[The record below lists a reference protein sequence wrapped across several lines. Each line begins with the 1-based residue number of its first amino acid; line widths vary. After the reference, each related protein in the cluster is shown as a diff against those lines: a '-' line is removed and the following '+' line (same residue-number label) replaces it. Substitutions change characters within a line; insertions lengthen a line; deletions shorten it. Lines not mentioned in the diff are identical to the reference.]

1 MFVLVLCVLIMCLHL
16 NTDRKLSNLFDKY
29 ENASLDEFN
38 NCDYVNNVTD
48 VQRNDLVVMQLNV
61 RGIGSKKSQLIDLV
75 DNSVHN
81 KQPDVLLMGKTW
93 LTPFSPRLDIPGYE
107 LYRQDHVHKKSGG
120 VAILVSSKLCCTDR
134 PDLASKLEESE
145 CMTIEIKLK
154 NGDCCLVSSMY
165 HPPNSDTS
173 TFLASYNL
181 LICAMKKEKP
191 KGIII
196 GLPESRQAPCYK

>member
-1 MFVLVLCVLIMCLHL
+1 MFVPVLCVLIMCLHL

-29 ENASLDEFN
+29 ENVSLEELD

-81 KQPDVLLMGKTW
+81 KEPDVLLISETW
-93 LTPFSPRLDIPGYE
+93 LMPFSPRLDIPGYE
-107 LYRQDHVHKKSGG
+107 LYRQDRVHKKGG
-120 VAILVSSKLCCTDR
+120 DVAILVSSKLRCTDR
-134 PDLASKLEESE
+134 PDLASKLEESK
-145 CMTIEIKLK
+145 CMTIKIKLK

-165 HPPNSDTS
+165 HPQIVTLQH
-173 TFLASYNL
+173 FLL
-181 LICAMKKEKP
+181 V
-191 KGIII
+191 IIH
-196 GLPESRQAPCYK
+196 

>member
-1 MFVLVLCVLIMCLHL
+1 M
-16 NTDRKLSNLFDKY
+16 
-29 ENASLDEFN
+29 
-38 NCDYVNNVTD
+38 
-48 VQRNDLVVMQLNV
+48 
-61 RGIGSKKSQLIDLV
+61 
-75 DNSVHN
+75 
-81 KQPDVLLMGKTW
+81 
-93 LTPFSPRLDIPGYE
+93 TPFSPRLDIPSYE
-107 LYRQDHVHKKSGG
+107 LYRQDRVHKKGGG
-120 VAILVSSKLCCTDR
+120 VAILVSSKLRCTDR

-173 TFLASYNL
+173 TFLASYNS

-196 GLPESRQAPCYK
+196 GLDHNLDFLKADKHQATNDFVQNNLDFGLIPTITRLTRITNTSATLIDNIIVSQNLCGVVH